1 MCLGKVVWGEPKG
14 GCNRTVFYGNSVLI
28 REKGVPID
36 KNDRDG
42 SHNRYLDFKTDI
54 IRGVSG
60 GLALFPVIATRVR
73 GRPSKKEIEKER
85 TRGRRGLTGKAGTGA
100 VSAPLSPRSSGQ
112 VSTRRPE

>member
-60 GLALFPVIATRVR
+60 SPALFPVIVTRV
-73 GRPSKKEIEKER
+73 EK
-85 TRGRRGLTGKAGTGA
+85 GRRRRRWRRNGPAGD
-100 VSAPLSPRSSGQ
+100 SASPEKG
-112 VSTRRPE
+112 RRDPFP